1 MLAFRDDLIMK
12 KGGEAKCNVFWTS
25 AHSANHILLQAS
37 SAEHLCFL
45 QNDVLKDEL
54 HSFIF

>member
-12 KGGEAKCNVFWTS
+12 KGRAKCNAFWTS

-45 QNDVLKDEL
+45 QNGVLKDEL